1 MLSEIAFE
9 QIKDNYWYGAYGEF
23 RVVVDKS
30 TGYINASKMC
40 CDGGKDFYNWSR
52 LKGSHELVEALVLEN
67 SLADVSADL
76 DYMQTHTK
84 PQIWGLVCKSITTA
98 KLSTEDKLIAGTYCH
113 PDLIPSIA
121 GWVSPSFALKVSSNT
136 ESNSNLA
143 LVDLPAGIP
152 ASRSLVCKVV
162 QTDNTIDGGTIISGT
177 YTHPLLIPSI
187 AGWISPQF
195 QIKANEVV
203 NGYIVHGYM
212 LNFFLSP

>member
-9 QIKDNYWYGAYGEF
+9 QIKDNYWYGSYGEF

-121 GWVSPSFALKVSSNT
+121 GW
-136 ESNSNLA
+136 
-143 LVDLPAGIP
+143 
-152 ASRSLVCKVV
+152 
-162 QTDNTIDGGTIISGT
+162 
-177 YTHPLLIPSI
+177 
-187 AGWISPQF
+187 ISPEF
-195 QIKANEVV
+195 QIKANRVV
-203 NGYIVHGYM
+203 NEYILREYKRELQDVKVQLEITAANEQHRKDQITALRGIVVETRSNDLFHYNS
-212 LNFFLSP
+212 LASDEWGEKSLVSYHIFITESDFI